1 MSLNGSTQRVPS
13 SSSSSVISAQQ
24 ARPIITTLLNKST
37 QYEQTNTNNQFIDR
51 DYVGQ
56 LMNDIRAIEEYIGK
70 ELCNYRSLIRSSI
83 QLIRTAVTAD
93 KERVS
98 SVQHRYHEICILL
111 KLQLLKQSSIVYN
124 SRLKRSYVHA
134 RITNYNI
141 RQRLVCTEHFDRIVA
156 LTAQIHS
163 ASMSGNK
170 FGDMTT
176 PSMIPSV
183 HHHHLRSTRSTER
196 LSPWDG
202 SEFKCQ
208 LLKSLQSKM
217 IKKLVIELMK
227 CSSMAVST
235 TQRFMNSCHWMRARH
250 MLQLCFSSILLEALH
265 ATYLSFIYSM
275 RLKNFYRTKYLQPYL
290 SSLQYRAQLK
300 YLRREWMCLTA
311 SRVATTLLKKGIR
324 LLTLYRLQKCLHRI
338 LMSWSR
344 RREEQRLESMAFT
357 AWILVYLRKNRLR
370 RGLMRMHNSSSG
382 SVLNVAEEYDEV
394 DLDDAVISTP
404 KKHRRNAGRLL
415 RVALDA
421 LIDQPGASNVVL
433 IRNYSLDICRMWS
446 KGVVD
451 GMVASDDKDDSMN
464 SAVDVC
470 EDSGSI
476 VDSSDSMIDGA
487 LDWSSP
493 LLIPSI
499 RKQMMSSLNQNIRRS
514 NINNSRSKKYNDRLM
529 SGPHPSSYLDRS
541 MDAMTH
547 PLHDTSSSTAYQSFN
562 ASPMRDSSID
572 ALNSRLFHRNG
583 GGSNDHTRRDSD
595 SRMDD
600 DDGGLGMS
608 SFSDHLKRP
617 CQRSISSSC
626 AMARS
631 NSSERV
637 RSNNSKRPL
646 HHMQM
651 CSADSMLYDSAL
663 SMSFELTPH
672 PTTICKES
680 SAKIMHNLQFCG
692 FFQDDDSDEEEL
704 RERRRLSAE
713 TMDKFRLI
721 KVSNRIII
729 TISSCIL

>member
-1 MSLNGSTQRVPS
+1 MS
-13 SSSSSVISAQQ
+13 
-24 ARPIITTLLNKST
+24 
-37 QYEQTNTNNQFIDR
+37 
-51 DYVGQ
+51 
-56 LMNDIRAIEEYIGK
+56 
-70 ELCNYRSLIRSSI
+70 
-83 QLIRTAVTAD
+83 
-93 KERVS
+93 
-98 SVQHRYHEICILL
+98 
-111 KLQLLKQSSIVYN
+111 
-124 SRLKRSYVHA
+124 
-134 RITNYNI
+134 
-141 RQRLVCTEHFDRIVA
+141 
-156 LTAQIHS
+156 QIHS

-170 FGDMTT
+170 FGDMAT

-217 IKKLVIELMK
+217 IKKLVIEPMK

-357 AWILVYLRKNRLR
+357 AWILVYLSKNRLR

-514 NINNSRSKKYNDRLM
+514 NINSSRSKKYNDRLM

-721 KVSNRIII
+721 KFRWLITSCRRFVQSLLKAVTSRRCYEICRHKTSTGVVRGSWRVWRDVLDKWRRKGCLCDSIYRWKLLDKVFNSWRLHAVDRMYLIMMMIQRNQIDRLLRSSLVALGKEYHMQLVIADSIHRMDLFRSHALFSTWRHFICRMKTMRRSVYQCNRIG
-729 TISSCIL
+729 LLR